1 MRGGSRQALGV
12 ARRRLA
18 ALGLATLGL
27 ATLPARPAEAGNQE
41 AVFLGNQ
48 AAMSGGAV
56 VAWVNDGGAPWYNPA
71 GLATI
76 QRTSVDL
83 SASAFVLRH
92 YALPDAARTTIDG
105 QPIAEDASF
114 TEVVSVPA
122 ALTVM
127 RKLTDELSG
136 ALAVFVP
143 YQEDLLVSGS
153 LSRDRQSLDYEWSF
167 SASRRAARYYAGPAL
182 GLALGHGMQVGLSIF
197 GTYETRLTA
206 RDFYSSFTAP
216 GRGISRAVNTVDQK
230 LDSKLF
236 GTSWVLGWRWDID
249 GDWSAGVVLR
259 SPVLHVAGKSD
270 VDFSAT
276 AALSDPSGQ
285 SVIESVSGARD
296 EEPDPFAFMEPGRI
310 QVGISR
316 GLAGGRLSAQVEYA
330 SAATGGGEVR
340 KPIVNG
346 RVGGAFPVSDRFA
359 LGGGLFTD
367 RSPHVDPSDLGE
379 TKIHFYGGSFG
390 GQFRTA
396 HDVEEEEGEEE
407 DRGLVFSTTIAL
419 RYAIGLGDIGGL
431 TFSPA
436 VPPQFAVADVTVH
449 EVSLHIGSALD
460 F

>member
-1 MRGGSRQALGV
+1 MTTPR
-12 ARRRLA
+12 
-18 ALGLATLGL
+18 ALGLTALLVTASMG
-27 ATLPARPAEAGNQE
+27 RPAEAGNQE

-56 VAWVNDGGAPWYNPA
+56 VAWVSDGGVPWYNPA

-76 QRTSVDL
+76 ERTSVDL

-92 YALPDAARTTIDG
+92 YALPDAARTIIDDRV
-105 QPIAEDASF
+105 IAEDASF

-143 YQEDLLVSGS
+143 YQEDLLVAGS
-153 LSRDRQSLDYEWSF
+153 FARSRPGLDYEWSF

-182 GLALGHGMQVGLSIF
+182 GLALGHGMQLGLSIF
-197 GTYETRLTA
+197 ATYETRLTA
-206 RDFYSSFTAP
+206 RDFYSSFVAP
-216 GRGISRAVNTVDQK
+216 GRGISRAVTTVDQK

-236 GTSWVLGWRWDID
+236 GTSWVLGWRWDVD
-249 GDWSAGVVLR
+249 PDWSTGVVLR
-259 SPVLHVAGKSD
+259 SPVMHVAGKSD

-276 AALSDPSGQ
+276 AALSDATGQ
-285 SVIESVSGARD
+285 SLIESASGERD
-296 EEPDPFAFMEPGRI
+296 QEPDRFAFMQPGQI
-310 QVGISR
+310 QVGVSR
-316 GLAGGRLSAQVEYA
+316 ALAGGRLSAQVEYS
-330 SAATGGGEVR
+330 SAATGGGDVR
-340 KPIVNG
+340 KPIING
-346 RVGGAFPVSDRFA
+346 RVGGSFPVSDRFA

-367 RSPHVDPSDLGE
+367 RSPNVEPQDLGE

-396 HDVEEEEGEEE
+396 HDVEEEDDEEE

-419 RYAIGLGDIGGL
+419 RYALGLGEIGGL

-436 VPPQFAVADVTVH
+436 VPPQPSVADVTVH